1 MAYKRPGGGLTATQ
15 QAAKF
20 LGVSVLAGTVLA
32 GLALPAAGLLGL
44 TAKGTVSEF
53 DDIPADLKRPPLS
66 QKTTILDREGGHL
79 ADVYSRNRTVVDLD
93 DMAPVMRQA
102 IVAIEDER
110 FYEHG
115 AVDFQGILR
124 ALSSN
129 AQSGTVSEGASTLTQ
144 QYVKNVFVEEAGNNA
159 EKVAEATRQTLG
171 RKIQE
176 LKYAIQVEK
185 ELTKDEIL
193 ENYLNIAFFGQQ
205 AYGIE
210 AASERY
216 FSKSADKLTLS
227 ESAMLAGL
235 VQSPSAYDPITHPEA
250 AKKRRNAVLQRM
262 VSNDYVTRAEAAK
275 ARSKPLGL
283 KVSQPRSGCITASSG
298 AAFFCDYVHEVLLKD
313 KSFGETRKDRL
324 RRWDR
329 GGLTIRTTLDPVA
342 QKSANESIKNHVY
355 QDDKVATAVTM
366 VEPGNGKIRAMGQS
380 RPYGSGKNET
390 VINLSVEKSMNG
402 SNYGF
407 QVGSTFKPI
416 TAAAALERGVPNTKV
431 YPSPNEMPYPSPV
444 ETCEEGKNWVNT
456 EGSDVEN
463 ETEEEVGPYS
473 MREATA
479 KSINTYFVS
488 LISDIG
494 ICPVKELAQNMG
506 VHRGDGKELQ
516 ESPSLTLGGQTI
528 APLAMANA
536 YATFAN
542 RGEYCSP
549 IAIESIKD
557 AKGRKLPVPKSKC
570 ERVMSEKT
578 AGTINTLLSGVVED
592 GTGQEAGL
600 TGRDNAGKTGTTDE
614 RKAAWF
620 VGYTADLAGAVWVG
634 GPTKDVSMENIQIGP
649 TYHASV
655 FGGAVPGPIWRDAMD
670 GALSGKT
677 SPELYKVPVP
687 VDRPDRGDDDED
699 EDEDDKP
706 ENPLGGLIGGGN
718 GGGGP
723 GGGGPGGGNLDGGTL
738 DGGTT
743 DGGSLDGGWSDGGN
757 GNSGPG
763 GWPDAG

>member
-32 GLALPAAGLLGL
+32 GLALPATGLLGL

-53 DDIPADLKRPPLS
+53 DDIPADLKTPPLS

-79 ADVYSRNRTVVDLD
+79 ADVYSRNRTVVEFD
-93 DMAPVMRQA
+93 DIAPVMRQA

-115 AVDFQGILR
+115 AVDLQGILR

-144 QYVKNVFVEEAGNNA
+144 QYVKNVFVEEAGNDA
-159 EKVAEATRQTLG
+159 EKVAAATRQTVG

-210 AASERY
+210 AAAERY
-216 FSKSADKLTLS
+216 FSKSADKLDLA

-235 VQSPSAYDPITHPEA
+235 VQLPSRYDPITDPEA
-250 AKKRRNAVLQRM
+250 AKKRRNTVLRRM

-275 ARSKPLGL
+275 AMDKPLGL
-283 KVSQPRSGCITASSG
+283 KVSQPRSGCITAVSG
-298 AAFFCDYVHEVLLKD
+298 AGFFCDYVREVLLKD
-313 KSFGETRKDRL
+313 KGFGETRKQRVK
-324 RRWDR
+324 RWNR
-329 GGLTIRTTLDPVA
+329 GGLTIRTTLDPTA
-342 QKSANESIKNHVY
+342 QESANESIKSHVY
-355 QDDKVATAVTM
+355 QDDTVATAVTV
-366 VEPGNGKIRAMGQS
+366 VEPGSGKIRAMGQS

-390 VINLSVEKSMNG
+390 MINLSVEKSMNG

-407 QVGSTFKPI
+407 QVGSTFKPL
-416 TAAAALERGVPNTKV
+416 TAAAALEKGVPNTKV

-444 ETCEEGKNWVNT
+444 ETCEDGKNWVNT

-494 ICPVKELAQNMG
+494 ICPVKELAQSMG
-506 VHRGDGKELQ
+506 VHRGDGGELE

-549 IAIESIKD
+549 IAIESMKD
-557 AKGRKLPVPKSKC
+557 AKGRKLPVPKSQCK
-570 ERVMSEKT
+570 RVMSQKT

-592 GTGQEAGL
+592 GTGQQAGL

-620 VGYTADLAGAVWVG
+620 VGYTSDLAGAVWVG
-634 GPTKDVSMENIQIGP
+634 GPTDDVSMENIQIGP
-649 TYHASV
+649 TYHARV

-670 GALSGKT
+670 GALAGKT
-677 SPELYKVPVP
+677 SPALFKVPVAA
-687 VDRPDRGDDDED
+687 DRPKKDDDED
-699 EDEDDKP
+699 EDDDEDDKP
-706 ENPLGGLIGGGN
+706 SNPLGGLLGGGGN
-718 GGGGP
+718 GGGG
-723 GGGGPGGGNLDGGTL
+723 GGNSGGGNG
-738 DGGTT
+738 
-743 DGGSLDGGWSDGGN
+743 GGSLDGGTADGGLDGGWTDGGN

>member
-20 LGVSVLAGTVLA
+20 LGVSVLAGSVLA

-66 QKTTILDREGGHL
+66 QKTTILDSKGGHL
-79 ADVYSRNRTVVDLD
+79 ADVYSRNRTVVEFD
-93 DMAPVMRQA
+93 DIAPVMRQA

-115 AVDFQGILR
+115 AVDLQGILR
-124 ALSSN
+124 ALNSN

-144 QYVKNVFVEEAGNNA
+144 QYVKNVFVEEAGNDA

-210 AASERY
+210 AAAERY
-216 FSKSADKLTLS
+216 FSKSADKLTLA
-227 ESAMLAGL
+227 ESAMLAGI
-235 VQSPSAYDPITHPEA
+235 VQSPSRYDPINDPEEA
-250 AKKRRNAVLQRM
+250 EKRRNTVLRRM
-262 VSNDYVTRAEAAK
+262 AGNDYVTRTEADK
-275 ARSKPLGL
+275 AMKEPLGL
-283 KVSQPRSGCITASSG
+283 KVSQPRSGCTTAVSG
-298 AAFFCDYVHEVLLKD
+298 AGAFCDYVREVLLKD
-313 KSFGETRKDRL
+313 KGFGKTREQRL
-324 RRWDR
+324 MRWNR
-329 GGLTIRTTLDPVA
+329 GGLTIRTTLDPTA
-342 QKSANESIKNHVY
+342 QKSANESIKSHVY
-355 QDDKVATAVTM
+355 QDDKVATAVSM
-366 VEPGNGKIRAMGQS
+366 VEPGTGKIRAMGQS
-380 RPYGSGKNET
+380 RPYGSGKNELMF
-390 VINLSVEKSMNG
+390 NLSVEKSMNG

-407 QVGSTFKPI
+407 QVGSTFKPF
-416 TAAAALERGVPNTKV
+416 TAAAALEKGVPNTKV

-444 ETCEEGKNWVNT
+444 DTCKSGAPYVNT
-456 EGSDVEN
+456 AGEDVAN

-479 KSINTYFVS
+479 KSINTYFVD

-494 ICPVKELAQNMG
+494 ICPVKELAQSMG
-506 VHRGDGKELQ
+506 VIRGDGKELE

-528 APLAMANA
+528 SPLAMAGA

-557 AKGRKLPVPKSKC
+557 AKGKKIPVPKSQC
-570 ERVMSEKT
+570 RRAMSEKT

-592 GTGQEAGL
+592 GTGKEAGL

-634 GPTKDVSMENIQIGP
+634 GPTDDVSMENIQIGP
-649 TYHASV
+649 TYHARV

-670 GALSGKT
+670 GALAGKT
-677 SPELYKVPVP
+677 SPPLYKVPVAA
-687 VDRPDRGDDDED
+687 DRPDKGRGDDDDEEED
-699 EDEDDKP
+699 DDKP
-706 ENPLGGLIGGGN
+706 ENPLGGLLGGNNGNGGGN
-718 GGGGP
+718 GGP
-723 GGGGPGGGNLDGGTL
+723 GGGGPGGGTVDGGGTL
-738 DGGTT
+738 
-743 DGGSLDGGWSDGGN
+743 DGGSLDGGWSDGGET
-757 GNSGPG
+757 G
-763 GWPDAG
+763 GWPDGR